1 MRSDGTVVIRSFRLA
16 FEVERRIHK
25 IDRWRIPIPY
35 GLPLRS
41 LGYAVAALSVVLVL
55 GRLPVIGLVLDTLP
69 WPVRLGVLPAAA
81 AQLLTQV
88 EIDGRPAHEVAVA
101 WLRLRTAGRRILA
114 LAPMREPARDAID
127 AIPVVP
133 DERSAEYR
141 AGAVSGEGAVILRQ
155 DAELTPRGRR
165 LIVQPG
171 SDRPEFEAT
180 RVALKPGQ
188 RIVIA

>member
-41 LGYAVAALSVVLVL
+41 LGYAAIALAVVLVL
-55 GRLPVIGLVLDTLP
+55 GKLAPVGLALDALP
-69 WPVRLGVLPAAA
+69 WPIRFGVLPAAA

-101 WLRLRTAGRRILA
+101 WLRVRTGGRRVVG
-114 LAPMREPARDAID
+114 LAPVRAPARDAFGSI
-127 AIPVVP
+127 AVVP
-133 DERSAEYR
+133 DERSADYR
-141 AGAVSGEGAVILRQ
+141 AGSVIGAGTVILRQ
-155 DAELTPRGRR
+155 HAELTPRGRR
-165 LIVQPG
+165 LIVQPK
-171 SDRPEFEAT
+171 SDRPEFQAK

-188 RIVIA
+188 RVVVA